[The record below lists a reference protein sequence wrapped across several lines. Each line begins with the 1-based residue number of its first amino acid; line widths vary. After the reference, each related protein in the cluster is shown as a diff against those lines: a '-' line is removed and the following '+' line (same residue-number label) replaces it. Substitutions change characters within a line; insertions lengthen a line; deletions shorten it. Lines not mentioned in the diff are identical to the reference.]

1 MTSVAIFRSVANNI
15 DPALQAEADALLRLW
30 AKHAPAS
37 QSEFGAKYGIGSQGM
52 VWQYLH
58 GKRALNLKAAAA
70 FSTGLG
76 VQIKEFS
83 PRLAAEA
90 ETLMRGLKLATPG
103 LSAGVTA
110 ATELTHPG
118 EEAAAPDW
126 QDFGEPLSLPVARA
140 VPVVGT
146 AQLGDNGHYVELE
159 YPVGNGDGAVL
170 AITGDSN
177 SYAVRCRGDSMQP
190 RLQHGEFAVIEP
202 NHEVLPGDEV
212 LVKSADGRV
221 MIKRLRYVRD
231 GRAHLDSV
239 NDAAHPP
246 VIIALH
252 DIAAMHY
259 VAAIVKSTHY
269 RAG

>member
-1 MTSVAIFRSVANNI
+1 VTNNI

-30 AKHAPAS
+30 NLHAKTS
-37 QSEFGAKYGIGSQGM
+37 QSDFGAKHGIGSQGM

-76 VQIKEFS
+76 VPIKEFS
-83 PRLAAEA
+83 PRLAAEG
-90 ETLMRGLKLATPG
+90 EQMLRGLRVMQPPTRGTSDTFHPVAR
-103 LSAGVTA
+103 
-110 ATELTHPG
+110 PG
-118 EEAAAPDW
+118 EENSQDDW
-126 QDFGEPLSLPVARA
+126 QEFGPPLSLPEARA
-140 VPVVGT
+140 VPVVGS

-159 YPVGNGDGAVL
+159 YPVGSGDGAVL
-170 AITGDSN
+170 AITGDAN
-177 SYAVRCRGDSMQP
+177 AYAVRCRGDSMQP

-202 NHEVLPGDEV
+202 NHEVMPGDEV
-212 LVKSADGRV
+212 LVKSVDGRV

-231 GRAHLDSV
+231 DRAHLDSV

-246 VIIALH
+246 IIIDLR

-259 VAAIVKSTHY
+259 VAAIVKSTYY
-269 RAG
+269 RAD